1 MMKAVEVLGT
11 KANPE
16 VTLNPAVPKPSP
28 KNGEILIKVHAAG
41 LTGDEITWWE
51 LWEHPIRIP
60 GHDISGQVAALG
72 PEYKGD
78 LKVGDDVFSMI
89 HGWRGLGQA
98 EYAIVES
105 AEVARKPQSLS
116 HAQASA
122 LPIPLLTAWE
132 AVFERAQVQRGWRVL
147 VTGASGA
154 VGVIVVQMASRL
166 AGAEVV
172 ALASEQHH
180 DSLRRLGASRV
191 VDYNTPNWEDTIR
204 GVDVVIDT
212 VGSPVLGKTWKTVK
226 SNGHIITVGQPPAA
240 WEYGKGRPEEL
251 DDFPNVKWLFFV
263 VTPKAET
270 LDKVAR
276 LVDDGTIQPIA
287 VEVFPLEKVV
297 QAHKYASI
305 RNRRGKVVIEFV
317 PEKK

>member
-1 MMKAVEVLGT
+1 MMKAVEVRGT
-11 KANPE
+11 KAKPE

-41 LTGDEITWWE
+41 VTGDEITWWE

-60 GHDISGQVAALG
+60 GHDISGEVAALG
-72 PEYKGD
+72 PDYQGD
-78 LKVGDDVFSMI
+78 LKVGDEVYSMI

-105 AEVARKPQSLS
+105 AEVARKPGILN

-132 AVFERAQVQRGWRVL
+132 AIFERAHVQKGWKVL

-154 VGVIVVQMASRL
+154 VGVILVQMASRL
-166 AGAEVV
+166 AGAEVF
-172 ALASEQHH
+172 ALASSQHH
-180 DSLRRLGASRV
+180 DSLKALGASQV
-191 VDYNTPNWEDTIR
+191 VDYNMPRWEDSIR
-204 GVDVVIDT
+204 DMDVVIDT
-212 VGSPVLGKTWKTVK
+212 VGNPVLAKTWMTVK

-251 DDFPNVKWLFFV
+251 DEFPNVKWLFFV
-263 VTPKAET
+263 VVPKTET
-270 LDKVAR
+270 LEKAAR
-276 LVDDGTIQPIA
+276 LVDEGTIKPIA
-287 VEVFPLEKVV
+287 IEVFPLDKAA
-297 QAHKYASI
+297 QAHKHASI
-305 RNRRGKVVIEFV
+305 RNRKGKVVIEFV
-317 PEKK
+317 PEKN